1 MAKLSW
7 SNPGSKVYESG
18 IDRGVLY
25 LKGFQG
31 IPWIGLTA
39 VNESPTGGDPL
50 PYYLDGY
57 KYINLAS
64 TEEYA
69 ASIQAYQAPVEFAR
83 CEGVAALSNGLF
95 ATQQRREQFSFS
107 YRTLLGN
114 EESVDYGYKI
124 HLVYDAL
131 TTTSDRNNTTLNNS
145 PSPMNLSWNI
155 TSKPNKIPGMR
166 PTAHLIIDSTKTN
179 QTKLAVVEGYLYGG
193 DGIDPFMPTPQ
204 QLITLFGS

>member
-25 LKGFQG
+25 LKGFRG

-145 PSPMNLSWNI
+145 PSPMNLSWDI

-179 QTKLAVVEGYLYGG
+179 RTKLAVVEGYLYGG